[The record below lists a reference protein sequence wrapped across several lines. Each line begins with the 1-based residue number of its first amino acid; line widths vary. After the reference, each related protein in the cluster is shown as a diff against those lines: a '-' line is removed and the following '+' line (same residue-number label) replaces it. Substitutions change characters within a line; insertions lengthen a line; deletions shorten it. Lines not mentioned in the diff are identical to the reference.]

1 MVPWIFPTTIHMQ
14 LVAMDTMFSRH
25 MEAGNRML
33 KSINRLLLEAW
44 YRATGEALNHLL
56 VL

>member
-14 LVAMDTMFSRH
+14 LVAMDTMFSQH

-33 KSINRLLLEAW
+33 KSINRPLLEAW
-44 YRATGEALNHLL
+44 YQGTGEALSRLL

>member
-1 MVPWIFPTTIHMQ
+1 MQ
-14 LVAMDTMFSRH
+14 LVAMDIMFSQH
-25 MEAGNRML
+25 MEAGSRML

-44 YRATGEALNHLL
+44 YRETGEALSRLL